1 MREISGWLSLEV
13 MRLVGLA
20 LLHFLWQGLALAAL
34 ASVAM
39 SAFRSAASRYVI
51 GVGALALMVA
61 APPITY
67 LALQHATQ
75 GARSTAEFVTAPAAA
90 IDTVSPARTSNAPFR
105 PSPDVPAGSLAWL
118 VEGWFAGV
126 LLCSLRTVC
135 GFLWIERLRR
145 KECGAIAGKLLQT
158 CVALQQQLGLR
169 RAIRYCECVHLQA
182 PAVIGWFRPMV
193 LLPVTALT
201 GLSEAQLETVIAHE
215 LAHIQRLD
223 GFINLFQIAAETVL
237 FYHPAVW
244 WLSRRIRVER
254 ENCCDDAAL
263 AVCGNPVEYARA
275 LAQMAEWRAAPSLA
289 MASNRGPLAER
300 VARMLG
306 MAQREG
312 GRNHASLAA
321 SVLCLSAALFA
332 GNAFV
337 GFARVTHAAHAKAAE
352 AQPEA
357 PRDADARIVV
367 RASRVPAA
375 KPAHP
380 SAPTPPAPAEQEQP
394 AAAAKSSY
402 IDGLKAEGIENLPL
416 DELVNL
422 KIQGVTPE
430 YVHTIHE
437 LGLRPS
443 AEELIGLRVQGV
455 TPGYIQE
462 LRGLG
467 FHPDVDEIIGMKV
480 QGVTPE
486 YVKAL
491 QELKLKTSAD
501 DVIGMK
507 VQGVTPEYVKELRD
521 LGLPVS
527 TDEVIGMKVQGVTPE
542 YIKDLRALGLKLDGD
557 DIVGMKV
564 QGVTPDYVRSLQ
576 GLGLHLDSDDV
587 IGMKV
592 QGVTPEYVKDLRDA
606 GLQLD
611 ASELIGAKVQGI
623 TPEFISEAKK
633 HGFQNLDLDKLISLK
648 HSGVLD
654 K

>member
-1 MREISGWLSLEV
+1 MREITSWVSLEV

-34 ASVAM
+34 ASAAM
-39 SAFRSAASRYVI
+39 SAFRSAASRYAI
-51 GVGALALMVA
+51 GVGALAIMVA

-75 GARSTAEFVTAPAAA
+75 GALSAKEFVAAPTAPV
-90 IDTVSPARTSNAPFR
+90 DTVSPAHANNAPFR
-105 PSPDVPAGSLAWL
+105 PSPDTPTDSLTWL

-145 KECGAIAGKLLQT
+145 KECGAVAGKLLST
-158 CVALQQQLGLR
+158 CLALQQRLGLR
-169 RAIRYCECVHLQA
+169 RVIRYCECVYLQA
-182 PAVIGWFRPMV
+182 PAVIGWFRPVV

-215 LAHIQRLD
+215 LAHIKRLD

-244 WLSRRIRVER
+244 WLSQRIRAER

-263 AVCGNPVEYARA
+263 AVCGNPIEYARA
-275 LAQMAEWRAAPSLA
+275 LALMAEWRAAPSLA
-289 MASNRGPLAER
+289 MAANRSPLAER

-306 MAQREG
+306 MKQREG
-312 GRNHASLAA
+312 GRNHAGLAA

-337 GFARVTHAAHAKAAE
+337 GIARVAHAAQALAPQVQAE
-352 AQPEA
+352 SPRDPEA
-357 PRDADARIVV
+357 PIIV
-367 RASRVPAA
+367 RASQVPSA
-375 KPAHP
+375 KPTHATP
-380 SAPTPPAPAEQEQP
+380 PTPPVGAEQERP
-394 AAAAKSSY
+394 DTTAKSSY
-402 IDGLKAEGIENLPL
+402 IDGLKAEGVDNLSV
-416 DELVNL
+416 DELVSL
-422 KIQGVTPE
+422 EIQGITPE
-430 YVHTIHE
+430 YVHAIHE

-443 AEELIGLRVQGV
+443 ADELIGLRVQGV
-455 TPGYIQE
+455 TPTYIQD
-462 LRGLG
+462 LRGVG
-467 FHPDVDEIIGMKV
+467 FNPDIDEVIGMKV

-486 YVKAL
+486 YVKSL

-501 DVIGMK
+501 DVIGMR
-507 VQGVTPEYVKELRD
+507 VQGVTPEYVKGLRD
-521 LGLPVS
+521 LGLQVD

-542 YIKDLRALGLKLDGD
+542 YIKELRALGLKLDGD
-557 DIVGMKV
+557 EIVGMKV
-564 QGVTPDYVRSLQ
+564 QGVTPDYVRTLQ

-592 QGVTPEYVKDLRDA
+592 QGVTPEYVKSLREA

-611 ASELIGAKVQGI
+611 TEELIGAKVQGI
-623 TPEFISEAKK
+623 TPEFIAEAKS
-633 HGFQNLDLDKLISLK
+633 HGFQNLDLDKLIALK
-648 HSGVLD
+648 HSGVFD